1 MVDPSAAPDGGG
13 IDLDE
18 IIHQPTRLQIMSL
31 LMSLERSDRLAYGFV
46 QKQLDLTPGNL
57 TTHLRKLE
65 DADYVAIT
73 KEFHGAKPRTW
84 VEATVAGRQAFARYL
99 ANLERALGVRTGS

>member
-1 MVDPSAAPDGGG
+1 MVDPSEAPDGGA

-31 LMSLERSDRLAYGFV
+31 LMSLEPRDRLAYGFV
-46 QKQLDLTPGNL
+46 QQHLGLTPGNL

-65 DADYVAIT
+65 NAHYVAIT

-84 VEATVAGRQAFARYL
+84 VEATQSGRLAFAGYL

>member
-1 MVDPSAAPDGGG
+1 MVDAAPRGGA

-31 LMSLERSDRLAYGFV
+31 LMTVDNRDRVAYGFV
-46 QKQLDLTPGNL
+46 QQHLELTPGNL

-65 DADYVAIT
+65 GADYIAIT

-84 VEATVAGRQAFARYL
+84 IEATPAGRKAFTAYL
-99 ANLERALGVRTGS
+99 QKLERALGVHTGR

>member
-1 MVDPSAAPDGGG
+1 MVSADGVPSGGE

-18 IIHQPTRLQIMSL
+18 TIHQPTRLRIMSL
-31 LMSLERSDRLAYGFV
+31 LVSLEARDRLAYGFV
-46 QKQLDLTPGNL
+46 QQHLGLTPGNL

-84 VEATVAGRQAFARYL
+84 VEATTAGRRAFAGYL
-99 ANLERALGVRTGS
+99 QNLERALGVHTGR

>member
-1 MVDPSAAPDGGG
+1 MVDRPPTPASGV

-18 IIHQPTRLQIMSL
+18 IIHQPTRLQVMSL
-31 LMSLERSDRLAYGFV
+31 LVSVKDRDRLAYGFV
-46 QKQLDLTPGNL
+46 QKHLELTPGNL

-84 VEATVAGRQAFARYL
+84 IEATPAGRKAFTAYL
-99 ANLERALGVRTGS
+99 QNLERALGVHSGR

>member
-1 MVDPSAAPDGGG
+1 MVDPSAVPDGGA

-18 IIHQPTRLQIMSL
+18 IIHQPARLQIMSL
-31 LMSLERSDRLAYGFV
+31 LVSLDERDRLAYGFV
-46 QKQLDLTPGNL
+46 QKQLGLTPGNL

-65 DADYVAIT
+65 NADYVATT

-84 VEATVAGRQAFARYL
+84 IEATVTGRKAFAAYL
-99 ANLERALGVRTGS
+99 VNLERALGVRTSS

>member
-1 MVDPSAAPDGGG
+1 MVDPSEVPDGGA

-31 LMSLERSDRLAYGFV
+31 LMSLEHRDRLAYGFV
-46 QKQLDLTPGNL
+46 QQHLGLTPGNL

-65 DADYVAIT
+65 DAKYVAIT

-84 VEATVAGRQAFARYL
+84 VEATQAGRQAFATYL
-99 ANLERALGVRTGS
+99 ANLERALGVRTSS

>member
-1 MVDPSAAPDGGG
+1 MVSADGVPDDGQ

-18 IIHQPTRLQIMSL
+18 TIHQPTRLRIMSL
-31 LMSLERSDRLAYGFV
+31 LVSLEARDRLAYGFV
-46 QKQLDLTPGNL
+46 QHHLGLTPGNL

-65 DADYVAIT
+65 DAGYVTIA

-84 VEATVAGRQAFARYL
+84 IEATAAGRGAFAVYL
-99 ANLERALGVRTGS
+99 QNLERALGVHTGR

>member
-1 MVDPSAAPDGGG
+1 MVDPSEAPDGGA

-31 LMSLERSDRLAYGFV
+31 LMSLEHGYRLAYGFV
-46 QKQLDLTPGNL
+46 QKQLGLTPGNL

-65 DADYVAIT
+65 NADYVAIT
-73 KEFHGAKPRTW
+73 KEFHGAMPRTW
-84 VEATVAGRQAFARYL
+84 VEGTVAGRQAFAGYL

>member
-1 MVDPSAAPDGGG
+1 MVEPGRVPDRGA

-31 LMSLERSDRLAYGFV
+31 LVSLDEQDRVAYGFV
-46 QKQLDLTPGNL
+46 QKQLGLTPGNL

-65 DADYVAIT
+65 DADYVATT

-84 VEATVAGRQAFARYL
+84 IEATVAGRRAFAEYL
-99 ANLERALGVRTGS
+99 QSLEQALRAHR